1 MSFLISFEG
10 IDGCGKST
18 QINLLKNE
26 LENRDISSC
35 ILREP
40 GDTSISDK
48 IREILLDK
56 ENNICAESETLLFLA
71 ARAQLV
77 REKILPEL
85 EKGSLVICD
94 RYYDSTLAYQGYGR
108 NLDRSLINNLNKFA
122 INKMIPLITFI
133 LKLDPEIAFRR
144 ISKNEVDRMESGGLK
159 FLQKVQRGY
168 NFIAKSFPSRCDVI
182 NCINKDKL
190 TIHSEIM
197 KTVNKYI

>member
-159 FLQKVQRGY
+159 FLQKVQRGDI
-168 NFIAKSFPSRCDVI
+168 FIAKSFPSRSYVI
-182 NCINKDKL
+182 NC
-190 TIHSEIM
+190 
-197 KTVNKYI
+197 

>member
-159 FLQKVQRGY
+159 FLQKVQKGY
-168 NFIAKSFPSRCDVI
+168 NFIAKSFPSRCYVI
-182 NCINKDKL
+182 NCKNKDKL

>member
-1 MSFLISFEG
+1 M
-10 IDGCGKST
+10 
-18 QINLLKNE
+18 LKRYE
-26 LENRDISSC
+26 LKNRDISNC

-48 IREILLDK
+48 IREILLNK
-56 ENNICAESETLLFLA
+56 ENKICYESETLLFLA

-108 NLDRSLINNLNKFA
+108 NLDKDLINSLNQFA

-133 LKLDPEIAFRR
+133 LKLDPEIAYKR
-144 ISKNEVDRMESGGLK
+144 ISKPIYHVKKRIIE
-159 FLQKVQRGY
+159 
-168 NFIAKSFPSRCDVI
+168 
-182 NCINKDKL
+182 
-190 TIHSEIM
+190 T
-197 KTVNKYI
+197 

>member
-108 NLDRSLINNLNKFA
+108 NLDRSLINNLNKFDA
-122 INKMIPLITFI
+122 HNNLIFTCNKFANDNEIDIYNICIGKPSSKTKFDLKKIFENLI
-133 LKLDPEIAFRR
+133 
-144 ISKNEVDRMESGGLK
+144 
-159 FLQKVQRGY
+159 
-168 NFIAKSFPSRCDVI
+168 
-182 NCINKDKL
+182 
-190 TIHSEIM
+190 
-197 KTVNKYI
+197 

>member
-26 LENRDISSC
+26 LENRDISNC

-159 FLQKVQRGY
+159 FLQKVQKG
-168 NFIAKSFPSRCDVI
+168 NSLIAKSFPNRCYVI
-182 NCINKDKL
+182 NCKNKDKL